1 MSAPSI
7 NAPSINAPLRAIL
20 LAGLAAA
27 VAEMVLVL
35 PIQQA
40 LGNSAERVFQ
50 VIDAFVVG
58 RAALAGGLQSAL
70 AGGLIHFLVSLAA
83 AAVFIDAA
91 AFAPVL
97 IRRWLV
103 SGLMFGVV
111 AYGVMTWLVIPLS
124 ALPNV
129 PGDPVLIALS
139 LFIHMAVFGLPI
151 AAVARWSARTAR

>member
-1 MSAPSI
+1 MSAQ
-7 NAPSINAPLRAIL
+7 LRTIL

-35 PIQQA
+35 PIQLV
-40 LGNSAERVFQ
+40 LGNSPERVFQ

-58 RAALAGGLQSAL
+58 RAALAGGLESAL
-70 AGGLIHFLVSLAA
+70 LGGLIHVLVSLGA
-83 AAVFIDAA
+83 AAVFVAA
-91 AFAPVL
+91 AALAPVL
-97 IRRWLV
+97 TRRWLV
-103 SGLMFGVV
+103 SGLLFGIV

-151 AAVARWSARTAR
+151 AAVVRYGQRTAP